1 MELFKDSPYYTM
13 NFNDYKY
20 ERIDIDAVKKQFEEL
35 IDSFKKADNAEKQYE
50 IMDKVINLRNHIDTM
65 TTLVS
70 IRHSINT
77 ADEFYDKENDYCD
90 EISPLLYGF
99 TTDFYKALV
108 TSKFRKELEDKYG
121 KFLFDQAECSLKTF
135 SEEVIPQLQEENK
148 LSSKYDKLIASAKI
162 PFDGEERT
170 LSQMAPY
177 TQSKDRNVRKDAA
190 KKVAEFFSAHK
201 NDFDEIYDKL
211 VKVRTEI
218 AHKLGFKNY
227 VELAYARLRRLDY
240 NAQDVAGYRKQV
252 LENIVP
258 LHSELRERQAKRLGI
273 DKLKFYDEPIKF
285 NSGNADPHGDPEWIL
300 NHGKTMYRELS
311 KETDEFFTFMTENNL
326 LDLLSKKGKNSGGYC
341 TYIPDYKSPFIFANF
356 NGTAHD
362 IDVLTHE
369 AGHAFQVYES
379 RGYEVP
385 EYLWPSYEACEIHS
399 MSMEFLTWPWM
410 GLYFENDEDKYKFIH
425 LSEALLFIPYG
436 VTVDEF
442 QHWVYENP
450 EATPEERRNKWLE
463 TERKYL
469 PTRDYGEIDE
479 LKEGIFWFRQGHI
492 FGTPFYYI
500 DYTLAQVCAF
510 QFWIKSRENRE
521 KAWEEY
527 LNLCRLGGS
536 KPFFELMKAANL
548 KNPFNEGTIASVIP
562 KIREFLDSIDDM
574 KM

>member
-1 MELFKDSPYYTM
+1 M

-35 IDSFKKADNAEKQYE
+35 IESFSKADSAEKQCK
-50 IMDKVINLRNHIDTM
+50 IMDEVINLRNHIDTM
-65 TTLVS
+65 ITLVS

-77 ADEFYDKENDYCD
+77 ADDFYDKENDYCD

-135 SEEVIPQLQEENK
+135 NEEVIPQLQEENK

-177 TQSKDRNVRKDAA
+177 TQSKDRNIRKDAA

-218 AHKLGFKNY
+218 AHKLGFKSY

-362 IDVLTHE
+362 VDVLTHE

-463 TERKYL
+463 TEKKYL

>member
-1 MELFKDSPYYTM
+1 M

-35 IDSFKKADNAEKQYE
+35 IESFSKADSAEKQCK
-50 IMDKVINLRNHIDTM
+50 IMDEVINLRNHIDTM
-65 TTLVS
+65 ITLVS

-77 ADEFYDKENDYCD
+77 ADDFYDKENDYCD

-135 SEEVIPQLQEENK
+135 NEEVIPQLQEENK

-170 LSQMAPY
+170 LSQMVPY
-177 TQSKDRNVRKDAA
+177 TQSKDRNIRKDAA

-201 NDFDEIYDKL
+201 NDFDDIYDKL

-362 IDVLTHE
+362 VDVLTHE

-463 TERKYL
+463 TEKKYL

-562 KIREFLDSIDDM
+562 KIRKFLDSIDDM

>member
-1 MELFKDSPYYTM
+1 M

-35 IDSFKKADNAEKQYE
+35 IGSFSKADSAEKQCE

-65 TTLVS
+65 ITLVS

-77 ADEFYDKENDYCD
+77 ADDFYDKENDYCD

-99 TTDFYKALV
+99 TTDFYEALV

-135 SEEVIPQLQEENK
+135 NEEVIPQLQEENK

-170 LSQMAPY
+170 LSQMVPY
-177 TQSKDRNVRKDAA
+177 TQSKDRNIRKDAA

-201 NDFDEIYDKL
+201 NDFDDIYDKL

-218 AHKLGFKNY
+218 AHKLGFKSY

-362 IDVLTHE
+362 VDVLTHE

-463 TERKYL
+463 TEKKYL

-562 KIREFLDSIDDM
+562 KIRKFLDSIDDM

>member
-1 MELFKDSPYYTM
+1 M

-35 IDSFKKADNAEKQYE
+35 IESFGKADSAEKQCK
-50 IMDKVINLRNHIDTM
+50 IMDEVINLRNHIDTM
-65 TTLVS
+65 ITLVS

-77 ADEFYDKENDYCD
+77 ADDFYDKENDYCD

-99 TTDFYKALV
+99 TTDFYKVLV

-135 SEEVIPQLQEENK
+135 NEEVIPQLQEENK

-170 LSQMAPY
+170 LSQMVPY
-177 TQSKDRNVRKDAA
+177 TQSKDRNIRKDAA

-362 IDVLTHE
+362 VDVLTHE

-463 TERKYL
+463 TEKKYL

-562 KIREFLDSIDDM
+562 KIRKFLDSIDDM

>member
-1 MELFKDSPYYTM
+1 M

-35 IDSFKKADNAEKQYE
+35 IDSFRKADNAEKQYE

-77 ADEFYDKENDYCD
+77 ADDFYDKENDYCD

-99 TTDFYKALV
+99 TTDFYEALV

-170 LSQMAPY
+170 LSQMVPY
-177 TQSKDRNVRKDAA
+177 TQSKDRNIRKDAA
-190 KKVAEFFSAHK
+190 KKVAEFFSANKHE
-201 NDFDEIYDKL
+201 FDEIYDKL

-562 KIREFLDSIDDM
+562 KIRKFLDSIDDM

>member
-1 MELFKDSPYYTM
+1 M

-35 IDSFKKADNAEKQYE
+35 IESFSKADSAEKQCE

-65 TTLVS
+65 ITLVS

-77 ADEFYDKENDYCD
+77 ADDFYDKENDYCD

-99 TTDFYKALV
+99 ITDFYEALV

-135 SEEVIPQLQEENK
+135 NEEVIPQLQEENK

-177 TQSKDRNVRKDAA
+177 TQSKDRNIRKDAA
-190 KKVAEFFSAHK
+190 KKVAEFFSAHE

-362 IDVLTHE
+362 VDVLTHE

>member
-1 MELFKDSPYYTM
+1 M

-20 ERIDIDAVKKQFEEL
+20 EKIDIDAVKKQFEEL
-35 IDSFKKADNAEKQYE
+35 IGSFSKADSAEKQCE
-50 IMDKVINLRNHIDTM
+50 IMDKVINLRNYIDTM
-65 TTLVS
+65 ITLVS

-77 ADEFYDKENDYCD
+77 ADDFYDKENDYCD

-99 TTDFYKALV
+99 TTDFYEALV

-135 SEEVIPQLQEENK
+135 NEEVIPQLQEENK

-177 TQSKDRNVRKDAA
+177 TQSKDRNIRKDAA

-362 IDVLTHE
+362 VDVLTHE

-463 TERKYL
+463 TEKKYL

>member
-1 MELFKDSPYYTM
+1 M

-35 IDSFKKADNAEKQYE
+35 IGSFSKADSAEKQCE

-65 TTLVS
+65 ITLVS

-77 ADEFYDKENDYCD
+77 ADDFYDKENDYCD
-90 EISPLLYGF
+90 EINPLLYGF

-135 SEEVIPQLQEENK
+135 NEEVIPQLQEENK

-177 TQSKDRNVRKDAA
+177 TQSKDRNIRKDAA

-362 IDVLTHE
+362 VDVLTHE

-463 TERKYL
+463 TEKKYL

>member
-1 MELFKDSPYYTM
+1 M

-35 IDSFKKADNAEKQYE
+35 IGSFSKADSAEKQCE

-65 TTLVS
+65 ITLVS

-77 ADEFYDKENDYCD
+77 ADDFYDKENDYCD

-99 TTDFYKALV
+99 TTDFYEALV
-108 TSKFRKELEDKYG
+108 TSKFRKELEDKYE

-135 SEEVIPQLQEENK
+135 NEEVIPQLQEENK

-177 TQSKDRNVRKDAA
+177 TQSKDRNIRKDAA

-285 NSGNADPHGDPEWIL
+285 NSGNADPHGDTQWIL

-362 IDVLTHE
+362 VDVLTHE

-463 TERKYL
+463 TEKKYL

-536 KPFFELMKAANL
+536 KPFFELMKSANL

>member
-1 MELFKDSPYYTM
+1 M

-20 ERIDIDAVKKQFEEL
+20 EKIDIDAVKKQFEEL
-35 IDSFKKADNAEKQYE
+35 IGSFSKADSAEKQCE
-50 IMDKVINLRNHIDTM
+50 IMDKVINLRNYIDTM
-65 TTLVS
+65 ITLVS

-77 ADEFYDKENDYCD
+77 ADDFYDKENDYCD

-135 SEEVIPQLQEENK
+135 NEEVIPQLQEENK

-201 NDFDEIYDKL
+201 NDFDDIYDKL

-227 VELAYARLRRLDY
+227 VELAYARLKRLDY

-362 IDVLTHE
+362 VDVLTHE

-463 TERKYL
+463 TEKKYL

>member
-1 MELFKDSPYYTM
+1 M

-35 IDSFKKADNAEKQYE
+35 IESFSKADSAEKQCE

-65 TTLVS
+65 ITLVS

-77 ADEFYDKENDYCD
+77 ADDFYDKENDYCD

-99 TTDFYKALV
+99 ITDFYEALV

-135 SEEVIPQLQEENK
+135 NEEVIPQLQEENK

-177 TQSKDRNVRKDAA
+177 TQSKDRNIRKDAA
-190 KKVAEFFSAHK
+190 KKVAEFFSAHE

-362 IDVLTHE
+362 VDVLTHE

-463 TERKYL
+463 TEKKYL

>member
-1 MELFKDSPYYTM
+1 M

-35 IDSFKKADNAEKQYE
+35 IGSFSKADSAEKQCE

-65 TTLVS
+65 ITLVS

-77 ADEFYDKENDYCD
+77 ADDFYDKENDYCD

-99 TTDFYKALV
+99 TTDFYEALV

-135 SEEVIPQLQEENK
+135 NEEVIPQLQEENK

-177 TQSKDRNVRKDAA
+177 TQSKDRNIRKDAA

-362 IDVLTHE
+362 VDVLTHE

-385 EYLWPSYEACEIHS
+385 EYLWPSNEACEIHS

-463 TERKYL
+463 TEKKYL

>member
-1 MELFKDSPYYTM
+1 M

-35 IDSFKKADNAEKQYE
+35 IGSFSKADSAEKQCE

-65 TTLVS
+65 ITLVS

-77 ADEFYDKENDYCD
+77 ADVFYDKENDYCD

-99 TTDFYKALV
+99 TTDFYEALV

-135 SEEVIPQLQEENK
+135 NEEVIPQLQEENK

-177 TQSKDRNVRKDAA
+177 TQSKDRNIRKDAA

-362 IDVLTHE
+362 VDVLTHE

-463 TERKYL
+463 TEKKYL

>member
-1 MELFKDSPYYTM
+1 M

-50 IMDKVINLRNHIDTM
+50 IMDKVINLRNYIDTM

-77 ADEFYDKENDYCD
+77 ADDFYDKENDYCD

-99 TTDFYKALV
+99 TTDFYEALV

-170 LSQMAPY
+170 LSQMVPY
-177 TQSKDRNVRKDAA
+177 TQSKDRNIRKDAA

-362 IDVLTHE
+362 VDVLTHE

>member
-1 MELFKDSPYYTM
+1 M

-35 IDSFKKADNAEKQYE
+35 IESFSKADSAEKQCE

-65 TTLVS
+65 ITLVS

-77 ADEFYDKENDYCD
+77 ADDFYDKENDYCD

-99 TTDFYKALV
+99 TTDFYEALV

-135 SEEVIPQLQEENK
+135 NEEVIPQLQEENK

-201 NDFDEIYDKL
+201 NDFDDIYDKL

-362 IDVLTHE
+362 VDVLTHE

-463 TERKYL
+463 TEKKYL

>member
-1 MELFKDSPYYTM
+1 M

-35 IDSFKKADNAEKQYE
+35 IGSFSKADSAEKQCE

-65 TTLVS
+65 ITLVS

-77 ADEFYDKENDYCD
+77 ADDFYDKENDYCD

-99 TTDFYKALV
+99 TTDFYEALV

-135 SEEVIPQLQEENK
+135 NEEVIPQLQEENK

-362 IDVLTHE
+362 VDVLTHE

>member
-1 MELFKDSPYYTM
+1 M

-35 IDSFKKADNAEKQYE
+35 IGSFSKADSAEKQCE

-65 TTLVS
+65 ITLVS

-77 ADEFYDKENDYCD
+77 ADDFYDKENDYCD

-135 SEEVIPQLQEENK
+135 NEEVIPQLQEENK

-177 TQSKDRNVRKDAA
+177 TQSKDRNIRKDAA

-362 IDVLTHE
+362 VDVLTHE

-463 TERKYL
+463 TEKKYL

-510 QFWIKSRENRE
+510 QFWIKSRENRK

-562 KIREFLDSIDDM
+562 KIRKFLDSIDDM

>member
-1 MELFKDSPYYTM
+1 M

-20 ERIDIDAVKKQFEEL
+20 ERINIDAVKKQFEEL
-35 IDSFKKADNAEKQYE
+35 IGSFSKADSAEKQCK
-50 IMDKVINLRNHIDTM
+50 IMDEVINLRNHIDTM
-65 TTLVS
+65 ITLVS

-77 ADEFYDKENDYCD
+77 ADDFYDKENDYCD

-135 SEEVIPQLQEENK
+135 NEEVIPQLQEENK

-362 IDVLTHE
+362 VDVLTHE

-536 KPFFELMKAANL
+536 KSFFELMKAANL

>member
-1 MELFKDSPYYTM
+1 M

-20 ERIDIDAVKKQFEEL
+20 ERINIDAVKKQFEEL
-35 IDSFKKADNAEKQYE
+35 IGSFSKADSAEKQCK
-50 IMDKVINLRNHIDTM
+50 IMDEVINLRNHIDTM
-65 TTLVS
+65 ITLVS

-77 ADEFYDKENDYCD
+77 ADDFYDKENDYCD

-135 SEEVIPQLQEENK
+135 NEEVIPQLQEENK

-362 IDVLTHE
+362 VDVLTHE

-463 TERKYL
+463 TEKKYL

>member
-1 MELFKDSPYYTM
+1 M

-20 ERIDIDAVKKQFEEL
+20 ERIDIDAVKKQFEKL
-35 IDSFKKADNAEKQYE
+35 IESFSKADSAEKQSK
-50 IMDKVINLRNHIDTM
+50 IMDEVINLRNHIDTM
-65 TTLVS
+65 ITLVS

-77 ADEFYDKENDYCD
+77 ADDFYDKENDYCD

-135 SEEVIPQLQEENK
+135 NEEVIPQLQEENK

-170 LSQMAPY
+170 LSQMVPY
-177 TQSKDRNVRKDAA
+177 TQSKDRNIRKDAA

-362 IDVLTHE
+362 VDVLTHE

-463 TERKYL
+463 TEKKYL

>member
-1 MELFKDSPYYTM
+1 M

-35 IDSFKKADNAEKQYE
+35 IGSFSKADSAEKQCE

-65 TTLVS
+65 ITLVS

-77 ADEFYDKENDYCD
+77 ADDFYDKENDYCD

-135 SEEVIPQLQEENK
+135 NEEVIPQLQEENK

-362 IDVLTHE
+362 VDVLTHE

-463 TERKYL
+463 TEKKYL

-510 QFWIKSRENRE
+510 QFWIKSRENRK

-562 KIREFLDSIDDM
+562 KIRKFLDSIDDM

>member
-1 MELFKDSPYYTM
+1 M

-35 IDSFKKADNAEKQYE
+35 IGSFSKADSAEKQCE

-65 TTLVS
+65 ITLVS

-135 SEEVIPQLQEENK
+135 NEEVIPQLQEENK

-177 TQSKDRNVRKDAA
+177 TQSKDRNIRKDAA

-201 NDFDEIYDKL
+201 NDFDDIYDKL

-218 AHKLGFKNY
+218 AHKLGFKSY

-362 IDVLTHE
+362 VDVLTHE

-463 TERKYL
+463 TEKKYL

>member
-1 MELFKDSPYYTM
+1 M

-35 IDSFKKADNAEKQYE
+35 IESFSKADSAEKQCE

-65 TTLVS
+65 ITLVS

-77 ADEFYDKENDYCD
+77 ADDFYDKENDYCD

-99 TTDFYKALV
+99 TTDFYKVLV

-135 SEEVIPQLQEENK
+135 NEEVIPQLQEENK

-177 TQSKDRNVRKDAA
+177 TQSKDRNIRKDAA
-190 KKVAEFFSAHK
+190 KKVAEFFSAHE

-362 IDVLTHE
+362 VDVLTHE

-463 TERKYL
+463 TEKKYL

>member
-1 MELFKDSPYYTM
+1 M

-20 ERIDIDAVKKQFEEL
+20 EKIDIDAVKKQFEEL
-35 IDSFKKADNAEKQYE
+35 IGSFSKADSAEKQCE

-65 TTLVS
+65 ITLVS

-77 ADEFYDKENDYCD
+77 ADDFYDKENDYCD

-99 TTDFYKALV
+99 TTDFYEALV

-135 SEEVIPQLQEENK
+135 NEEVIPQLQEENK

-362 IDVLTHE
+362 VDVLTHE

-410 GLYFENDEDKYKFIH
+410 GLFFENDEDKYKFIH
-425 LSEALLFIPYG
+425 LSESLLFIPYG

-463 TERKYL
+463 TEKKYL

>member
-1 MELFKDSPYYTM
+1 M

-35 IDSFKKADNAEKQYE
+35 IGSFSKADSAEKQCE

-65 TTLVS
+65 ITLVS

-77 ADEFYDKENDYCD
+77 ADDFYDKENDYCD

-99 TTDFYKALV
+99 TTDFYEALV

-135 SEEVIPQLQEENK
+135 NEEVIPQLKEENK

-170 LSQMAPY
+170 LSQMVPY

-201 NDFDEIYDKL
+201 NDFDDIYDKL

-240 NAQDVAGYRKQV
+240 NAKDVAGYRKQV

-362 IDVLTHE
+362 VDVLTHE

-463 TERKYL
+463 TEKKYL

>member
-1 MELFKDSPYYTM
+1 M

-35 IDSFKKADNAEKQYE
+35 IESFSKADSAEKQCK
-50 IMDKVINLRNHIDTM
+50 IMDEIINLRNHIDTM
-65 TTLVS
+65 ITLVS

-77 ADEFYDKENDYCD
+77 ADDFYDKENDYCD

-99 TTDFYKALV
+99 TTDFYEALV

-135 SEEVIPQLQEENK
+135 NEEVIPQLQEENK

-463 TERKYL
+463 TEKKYL

-536 KPFFELMKAANL
+536 KSFFELMKAANL

-562 KIREFLDSIDDM
+562 KIRKFLDSIDDM

>member
-1 MELFKDSPYYTM
+1 M

-35 IDSFKKADNAEKQYE
+35 IGSFSKADSAEKQCE

-65 TTLVS
+65 ITLVS

-77 ADEFYDKENDYCD
+77 ADDFYDKENDYCD

-99 TTDFYKALV
+99 TTDFYEALV
-108 TSKFRKELEDKYG
+108 TSKFRKELEDKYE

-135 SEEVIPQLQEENK
+135 NEEVIPQLQEENK

-177 TQSKDRNVRKDAA
+177 TQSKDRNIRKDAA

-362 IDVLTHE
+362 VDVLTHE

-385 EYLWPSYEACEIHS
+385 DSLWPSYEACEIHS

-463 TERKYL
+463 TEKKYL

-536 KPFFELMKAANL
+536 KPFFELMKSANL

>member
-1 MELFKDSPYYTM
+1 M

-35 IDSFKKADNAEKQYE
+35 IGSFSKADSAEKQCE

-65 TTLVS
+65 ITLVS

-77 ADEFYDKENDYCD
+77 ADDFYDKENDYCD

-99 TTDFYKALV
+99 TTDFYEALV

-135 SEEVIPQLQEENK
+135 NEEVIPQLQEENK

-170 LSQMAPY
+170 LSQMVPY
-177 TQSKDRNVRKDAA
+177 TQSKDRNIRKDAA

-201 NDFDEIYDKL
+201 NDFDDIYDKL

-362 IDVLTHE
+362 VDVLTHE

-463 TERKYL
+463 TEKKYL

>member
-1 MELFKDSPYYTM
+1 M

-35 IDSFKKADNAEKQYE
+35 IESFSKADSAEKQCK
-50 IMDKVINLRNHIDTM
+50 IMDEVINLRNHIDTM
-65 TTLVS
+65 ITLVS

-77 ADEFYDKENDYCD
+77 ADDFYDKENDYCD

-99 TTDFYKALV
+99 TTDFYEALV

-135 SEEVIPQLQEENK
+135 NEEVIPQLQEENK

-362 IDVLTHE
+362 VDVLTHE

-463 TERKYL
+463 TEKKYL

>member
-1 MELFKDSPYYTM
+1 M

-50 IMDKVINLRNHIDTM
+50 IMDKVINLRNYIDTM

-77 ADEFYDKENDYCD
+77 ADDFYDKENDYCD

-99 TTDFYKALV
+99 TTDFYEALV

-135 SEEVIPQLQEENK
+135 NEEVIPQLQEENK

-170 LSQMAPY
+170 LSQMVPY
-177 TQSKDRNVRKDAA
+177 TQSKDRNIRKDAA
-190 KKVAEFFSAHK
+190 KKVAEFFSANKHE
-201 NDFDEIYDKL
+201 FDEIYDKL

-285 NSGNADPHGDPEWIL
+285 NSGNADPHGNPEWIL

-362 IDVLTHE
+362 VDVLTHE

-463 TERKYL
+463 TEKKYL

>member
-1 MELFKDSPYYTM
+1 M

-35 IDSFKKADNAEKQYE
+35 IESFSKADSAEKQCK
-50 IMDKVINLRNHIDTM
+50 IMDEVINLRNHIDTM
-65 TTLVS
+65 ITLVS

-77 ADEFYDKENDYCD
+77 ADDFYDKENDYCD

-135 SEEVIPQLQEENK
+135 NEEVIPQLQEENK

-170 LSQMAPY
+170 LSQMVPY
-177 TQSKDRNVRKDAA
+177 TQSKDRNIRKDAA

-201 NDFDEIYDKL
+201 NDFDDIYDKL

-218 AHKLGFKNY
+218 AHKLGFKSY

-362 IDVLTHE
+362 VDVLTHE

-562 KIREFLDSIDDM
+562 KIRKFLDSIDDM

>member
-1 MELFKDSPYYTM
+1 M

-35 IDSFKKADNAEKQYE
+35 IGSFSKADSAEKQCE

-65 TTLVS
+65 ITLVS

-77 ADEFYDKENDYCD
+77 ADDFYDKENDYCD

-99 TTDFYKALV
+99 TTDFYEALV

-135 SEEVIPQLQEENK
+135 NEEVIPQLQEENK

-177 TQSKDRNVRKDAA
+177 TQSKDRNIRKDAA

-273 DKLKFYDEPIKF
+273 DKLKFYAEPIKF
-285 NSGNADPHGDPEWIL
+285 NSANADPHRDPEWIL

-362 IDVLTHE
+362 VDVLTHE

-463 TERKYL
+463 TEKKYL

>member
-1 MELFKDSPYYTM
+1 M

-35 IDSFKKADNAEKQYE
+35 IESFSKADSAEKQCE

-65 TTLVS
+65 ITLVS

-77 ADEFYDKENDYCD
+77 ADDFYDKENDYCD

-135 SEEVIPQLQEENK
+135 NEEVIPQLQEENK

-362 IDVLTHE
+362 VDVLTHE

-510 QFWIKSRENRE
+510 QFWIKSRENRK

-562 KIREFLDSIDDM
+562 KIRKFLDSIDDM

>member
-1 MELFKDSPYYTM
+1 M

-35 IDSFKKADNAEKQYE
+35 IESFSKADSAEKQCK
-50 IMDKVINLRNHIDTM
+50 IMDEVINLRNHIDTM
-65 TTLVS
+65 ITLVS

-77 ADEFYDKENDYCD
+77 ADDFYDKENDYCD

-135 SEEVIPQLQEENK
+135 NEEVIPQLQEENK

-170 LSQMAPY
+170 LSQMVPY
-177 TQSKDRNVRKDAA
+177 TQSKDRNIRKDAA

-201 NDFDEIYDKL
+201 NDFDDIYDKL

-362 IDVLTHE
+362 VDVLTHE

-463 TERKYL
+463 TEKKYL

-510 QFWIKSRENRE
+510 QFWIKSRENRK

>member
-1 MELFKDSPYYTM
+1 M

-35 IDSFKKADNAEKQYE
+35 IGSFSKADSAEKQCE

-65 TTLVS
+65 ITLVS

-77 ADEFYDKENDYCD
+77 ADDFYDKENDYCD

-99 TTDFYKALV
+99 TTDFYEALV

-135 SEEVIPQLQEENK
+135 NEEVIPQLQEENK

-177 TQSKDRNVRKDAA
+177 TQSKDRNIRKDAA

-362 IDVLTHE
+362 VDVLTHE

-463 TERKYL
+463 TEKKYL

-548 KNPFNEGTIASVIP
+548 KNPFNEGTIALVIP